1 MPYMIEHSDFVTLAA
16 LGSGRGVSRA
26 QKLHA
31 GPDASLWEYSC
42 KLLNG

>member
-26 QKLHA
+26 QKLHMLA
-31 GPDASLWEYSC
+31 QMHPCGNTAANC
-42 KLLNG
+42 